1 MASKKGTNVASPVTT
16 FTDGDIYATAFADE
30 IQGGLHTEA
39 TTVARNAIPLPRR
52 KLGMHCQ
59 VIGGKVYRL
68 INEPGTATTADTDW
82 EEVVP
87 SAVDIKT
94 KDGTTVEA
102 KLSLLSDEV
111 ADKQIVFAITHA
123 DVVVG
128 ENALEQT
135 IPFKGTINTLV
146 ANVPFGTTL
155 TKDATFQIEQYNGS
169 TWSIVDTITIPV
181 GSASKYAT
189 KALATPVAVNLLD
202 RLRVNILSIQ
212 DGVESVNILV
222 GIKTTK

>member
-16 FTDGDIYATAFADE
+16 FTDGDTYATAFADE
-30 IQGGLHTEA
+30 IQGGLHTAA
-39 TTVARNAIPLPRR
+39 TTTVRNTIPVARR
-52 KLGMHCQ
+52 KVGMHCQ
-59 VIGGKVYRL
+59 VVGGKVYRL
-68 INEPGTATTADTDW
+68 INEPGTDATTDADW
-82 EEVVP
+82 EEVIP
-87 SAVDIKT
+87 AAAEIKT

-102 KLSLLSDEV
+102 KLSALADDV
-111 ADKQIVFAITHA
+111 ADKQIVFAITHG
-123 DVVVG
+123 DVIVG

-135 IPFKGTINTLV
+135 IPFKGNITSLV
-146 ANVPFGTTL
+146 ANVPFGTQL
-155 TKDATFQIEQYNGS
+155 NKDVSLQIEQYNGS
-169 TWSIVDTITIPV
+169 NWSIVGAITIPV

-189 KALATPVAVNLLD
+189 TALATPVAVNLLD

>member
-16 FTDGDIYATAFADE
+16 FTDSDTYATAFADE
-30 IQGGLHTEA
+30 IQGGLHTA
-39 TTVARNAIPLPRR
+39 TTVANRNAIPAARR
-52 KLGMHCQ
+52 KVGMHCQ
-59 VIGGKVYRL
+59 VVGGKVYRL
-68 INEPGTATTADTDW
+68 INEPGTVTTADTDW

-87 SAVDIKT
+87 AAADVKT
-94 KDGTTVEA
+94 HDGTTVEA
-102 KLSLLSDEV
+102 KLSLLADEV
-111 ADKQIVFAITHA
+111 ADKQIVFAITHG
-123 DVVVG
+123 DVIVG
-128 ENALEQT
+128 ESTLEQT
-135 IPFKGTINTLV
+135 IPFKGNITSII
-146 ANVPFGTTL
+146 ANVPFGTQL
-155 TKDATFQIEQYNGS
+155 KKDVSFQIEQYNGS
-169 TWSIVDTITIPV
+169 NWSIVDTITIPV